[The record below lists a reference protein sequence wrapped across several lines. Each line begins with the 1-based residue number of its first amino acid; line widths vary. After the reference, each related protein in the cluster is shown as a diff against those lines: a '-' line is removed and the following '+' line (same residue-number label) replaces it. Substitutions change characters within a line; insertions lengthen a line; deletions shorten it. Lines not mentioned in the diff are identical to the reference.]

1 MEQWQQQIQNT
12 VANMEKKLDQLYSA
26 VVGNE
31 LTKEG
36 GFNQF
41 FEDHEK
47 RIKNLERRE
56 IESNDFNKKILVIWV
71 TVCTVAGVVYALV
84 DLYLKSKR

>member
-1 MEQWQQQIQNT
+1 MEQWQQQIQET
-12 VANMEKKLDQLYSA
+12 VKSMEGKLTELYTA
-26 VVGNE
+26 IVGNS

-47 RIKNLERRE
+47 RIKDLEKNER
-56 IESNDFNKKILVIWV
+56 ESNNFNKKILVIWG
-71 TVCTVAGVVYALV
+71 TLCTIGAIIYALA
-84 DLYLKSKR
+84 DLYLKSKK